1 MRHNDDTSSESN
13 GGLGGSSDSIVLIPF
28 VRRTPNLDE
37 KRGRSSAET
46 ESVDGGTESID
57 GGTESIDGVIRVG
70 VEAGVDGSRS
80 YRENPEW
87 FCVSAA
93 GL

>member
-1 MRHNDDTSSESN
+1 M
-13 GGLGGSSDSIVLIPF
+13 IPF

-80 YRENPEW
+80 
-87 FCVSAA
+87 
-93 GL
+93 